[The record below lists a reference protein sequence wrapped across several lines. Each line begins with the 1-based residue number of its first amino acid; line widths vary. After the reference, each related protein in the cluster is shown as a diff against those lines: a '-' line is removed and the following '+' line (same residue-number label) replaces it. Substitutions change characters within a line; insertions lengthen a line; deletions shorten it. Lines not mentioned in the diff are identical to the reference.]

1 MGEGSED
8 SAFSPAIDP
17 VTHVTG
23 VRTIGVT
30 RARERWICK
39 YVSHPSQRLYDMAKS
54 SKNFLAEPCSFL
66 CVIFSARPRTNYV
79 PTSTQMGVK

>member
-1 MGEGSED
+1 M
-8 SAFSPAIDP
+8 P

-39 YVSHPSQRLYDMAKS
+39 YVSHPSQKGTDNACRALFFFLRDFRLRERDR
-54 SKNFLAEPCSFL
+54 EP
-66 CVIFSARPRTNYV
+66 V
-79 PTSTQMGVK
+79 PPGVDLRRMLFPP